1 MQGSKG
7 ARKRG
12 QLSSLLVEAY
22 QNREVLEEKIA
33 EGRRNRKEAGNKY
46 GAFRSIRVGGVCRL
60 TFRKDF
66 NCPKGVIV
74 VLLARFPSVWPSVHV
89 FCDHGPCLLL
99 WILVMRLRTAGW
111 LRLYSDGS
119 EAIVFNVAHTHA

>member
-46 GAFRSIRVGGVCRL
+46 GAFHSIRIGSVCRL
-60 TFRKDF
+60 TFEKDF
-66 NCPKGVIV
+66 NNYPIMAMRVTV
-74 VLLARFPSVWPSVHV
+74 VLLARFPSAWPSVDGFCHHV
-89 FCDHGPCLLL
+89 PRLLF
-99 WILVMRLRTAGW
+99 
-111 LRLYSDGS
+111 GS
-119 EAIVFNVAHTHA
+119 LQ